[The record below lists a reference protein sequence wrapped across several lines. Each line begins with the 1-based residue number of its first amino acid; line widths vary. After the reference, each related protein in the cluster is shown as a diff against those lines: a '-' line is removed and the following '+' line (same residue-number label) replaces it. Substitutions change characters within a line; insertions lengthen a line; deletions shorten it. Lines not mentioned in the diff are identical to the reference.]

1 MTAVQAAFSE
11 IQIIKSRSVM
21 VLKCEVP
28 LEVADKVLAALG
40 GIPIPGEERWL
51 ALARI
56 MPPEARPEPAEPHKD
71 LARSMDG
78 RARYA
83 EQTPGEQA
91 RTRAALLAKDPRF
104 QGWLTAAGRTIQADE
119 RTAAEYIRE
128 WCGCEESR
136 REIATDPE
144 KLRAFERLE
153 GSFQLYRQGYEN
165 A

>member
-56 MPPEARPEPAEPHKD
+56 MPPDARPEPAEPHKD
-71 LARSMDG
+71 LARSM
-78 RARYA
+78 ASKA
-83 EQTPGEQA
+83 A
-91 RTRAALLAKDPRF
+91 FAALDEGGKAVA
-104 QGWLTAAGRTIQADE
+104 TAAILMTFAPFQRWLVETERADQMSATVAEAYILDCCQVTRKRDIPTTSGALEKFNAMRT
-119 RTAAEYIRE
+119 
-128 WCGCEESR
+128 
-136 REIATDPE
+136 
-144 KLRAFERLE
+144 
-153 GSFQLYRQGYEN
+153 SFDLWQRGYEN

>member
-56 MPPEARPEPAEPHKD
+56 MPPDARPEPAEPHKD
-71 LARSMDG
+71 LARSMAG
-78 RARYA
+78 KATYA

-91 RTRAALLAKDPRF
+91 RTRSALLAKDPHF
-104 QGWLTAAGRTIQADE
+104 QDWLFVSGRVMQRGERVAAD
-119 RTAAEYIRE
+119 YIR
-128 WCGCEESR
+128 GACECKESR

-153 GSFQLYRQGYEN
+153 ASFQLHRQGYSD

>member
-56 MPPEARPEPAEPHKD
+56 MPPDARPEPAEPHKD
-71 LARSMDG
+71 LARSM
-78 RARYA
+78 ARK
-83 EQTPGEQA
+83 
-91 RTRAALLAKDPRF
+91 AALCRPDEGGKAGARSAMLMKYPPFQRWLLKLNAPR
-104 QGWLTAAGRTIQADE
+104 DE
-119 RTAAEYIRE
+119 RVTGGRGYIR
-128 WCGCEESR
+128 GACECQVTR
-136 REIATDPE
+136 KREIPTTQ
-144 KLRAFERLE
+144 
-153 GSFQLYRQGYEN
+153 GS
-165 A
+165 